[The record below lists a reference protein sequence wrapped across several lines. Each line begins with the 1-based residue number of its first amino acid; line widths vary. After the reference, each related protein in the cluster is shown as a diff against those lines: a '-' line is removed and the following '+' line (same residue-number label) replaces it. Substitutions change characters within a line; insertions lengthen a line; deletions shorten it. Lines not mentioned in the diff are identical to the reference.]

1 MRFPASIIACVLCLC
16 CAQAQDDQRLFHP
29 QPPVQAAPVEKAGA
43 PPQDVPG
50 GSVGTV
56 TLSESSRIQAF
67 MADYASRRR
76 PLKGYRVQIF
86 LGDRN
91 QAESARRSFLQ
102 QHPDMPAYLSYLAP
116 NFRVRV
122 GDLRDRME
130 AEALKEKLRAGF
142 PGLYIVPD
150 DIEPPA
156 LKNRAAAGETA
167 P

>member
-1 MRFPASIIACVLCLC
+1 
-16 CAQAQDDQRLFHP
+16 
-29 QPPVQAAPVEKAGA
+29 
-43 PPQDVPG
+43 
-50 GSVGTV
+50 
-56 TLSESSRIQAF
+56 

-86 LGDRN
+86 LGDRT
-91 QAESARRSFLQ
+91 QAEAARRSFLQ

-130 AEALKEKLRAGF
+130 AEALKERLRSGF

-156 LKNRAAAGETA
+156 LKIRGAIETT